1 MWMSTLISIYIKTV
15 FRLQF
20 VGISICNHCHIKFN
34 ISFFISI
41 KLHHMNWLIRKM
53 ILYYILKS
61 YNKSCALSYKS
72 HIIIFNIMLWLRN
85 DILYAWI
92 IIHFIAA
99 PKWEPVLCDGM
110 RFTWERAEKS
120 LNNVTA
126 LLIVR
131 LNSYS
136 KPECS
141 GHKLIRHGMN
151 EEKFL

>member
-1 MWMSTLISIYIKTV
+1 MSHKIWYLTMNIYLFHKWI
-15 FRLQF
+15 F
-20 VGISICNHCHIKFN
+20 
-34 ISFFISI
+34 ISFSYIICFKI
-41 KLHHMNWLIRKM
+41 IRKM

-61 YNKSCALSYKS
+61 YNKSCALSYKR

-131 LNSYS
+131 MNSYS

>member
-1 MWMSTLISIYIKTV
+1 MSHKIWYLTMIIYLFHKW
-15 FRLQF
+15 
-20 VGISICNHCHIKFN
+20 
-34 ISFFISI
+34 FFISFSYI
-41 KLHHMNWLIRKM
+41 IIRKM

-61 YNKSCALSYKS
+61 CNKSCALSYKW

-99 PKWEPVLCDGM
+99 LKWEPVLCDGM

-131 LNSYS
+131 MNSYS